1 MWASLYII
9 KEFSA
14 TSVCIKR
21 TIMSVGLY
29 NGVESYMCLHRE
41 RLSVGES
48 CIKDF
53 CATSVYIRRHIVCW
67 QVLEGVKCY
76 KSLGK
81 SCSMDLR
88 ARSVYKERCECRQVL
103 YNGVEELQ
111 CCVIVSSYS

>member
-1 MWASLYII
+1 MRLRATCLHKERWNVGKSCIN
-9 KEFSA
+9 EFSA

-53 CATSVYIRRHIVCW
+53 CATSVYIRRHIVS
-67 QVLEGVKCY
+67 V
-76 KSLGK
+76 GK
-81 SCSMDLR
+81 SW
-88 ARSVYKERCECRQVL
+88 KELSATRV
-103 YNGVEELQ
+103 
-111 CCVIVSSYS
+111 